1 MLLFKGEILLA
12 VYDTKY
18 ILANALLE
26 ICREKRFK
34 KVSVSMITTHCA
46 LNRQTF
52 YYHFT
57 DKYELLAFTYAT
69 HALAELD
76 DSTTLENWEQH
87 TASML
92 AMMKKERAFYR
103 NTTCDEM
110 AVLGETFSTITTRLL
125 MEMFERLDTN
135 KQIAPDNRAFYAR
148 FFSYGC
154 SGVLIEWIYSD
165 FQASPLVIAESLHRL
180 AKDVELIAY
189 HRYVSLDN

>member
-1 MLLFKGEILLA
+1 MTI
-12 VYDTKY
+12 VHDTKY
-18 ILANALLE
+18 ILAEALLQ
-26 ICREKRFK
+26 ICTEKRFK
-34 KVSVSMITTHCA
+34 KVSISMITAHCA

-52 YYHFT
+52 YYHFA

-92 AMMKKERAFYR
+92 VAIKEARAFYR
-103 NTTCDEM
+103 NTTCDEV
-110 AVLGETFSTITTRLL
+110 AVLAETFSTITTRLL
-125 MEMFERLDTN
+125 LEMFERLDIN
-135 KQIAPDNRAFYAR
+135 HQIEGSNREFYAR

-154 SGVLIEWIYSD
+154 SGVLIDWIYSD
-165 FQASPLVIAESLHRL
+165 FKESPEVIAEGLHRL